1 MNVPDRIH
9 LTGLSI
15 PCIIGLYDW
24 ERKRKQKVVLDLSFP
39 CDAKKASRSDRVE
52 DAVDYKKIAKAT
64 QVFVGK
70 SSYQLVET
78 LAEELAAHLLGLGL
92 EAITLQVSKP
102 GAIRH
107 AQNVSITLTRQ
118 KKLVR
123 AHFSLGSNIEP
134 KKHLSAALLA
144 LQAKFGSIQVSSW
157 YETSPV
163 GSRAQTPFW
172 NLVVGVDTPEKPDA
186 LRRWAR
192 QAEQQEG
199 RLRLKD
205 RNSPRTLD
213 VDLIDW
219 GGEIENSLKTKAQ
232 NKSSKILPHPDIAA
246 KAYVL
251 FPFLEIA
258 PRWVHPLT
266 RQTLVELAAEF
277 QDKSQHI
284 RRIREV

>member
-1 MNVPDRIH
+1 MNVPDRIR

-39 CDAKKASRSDRVE
+39 CDAKKTAQSDKVE
-52 DAVDYKKIAKAT
+52 DAVDYKKISKAA
-64 QVFVGK
+64 QAFVGK
-70 SSYQLVET
+70 SSYQLIET
-78 LAEELAAHLLGLGL
+78 LAEDLAAHLLGLGL
-92 EAITLQVSKP
+92 EEITLQVSKP

-107 AQNVSITLTRQ
+107 AQNVSITLTRR

-144 LQAKFGSIQVSSW
+144 LQKKFGPIQVSSW

-163 GSRAQTPFW
+163 GTRARTPFW
-172 NLVVGVDTPEKPDA
+172 NLVAGVDTQDQPNA
-186 LRRWAR
+186 LRRWAHR
-192 QAEQQEG
+192 LEKQEG
-199 RLRLKD
+199 RLRLKN
-205 RNSPRTLD
+205 RFAPRTLD

-219 GGEIENSLKTKAQ
+219 GGKIEDLPKSKSQ
-232 NKSSKILPHPDIAA
+232 NQSSKALPHSDISS
-246 KAYVL
+246 KAFVL
-251 FPFLEIA
+251 FPLLEIS
-258 PRWVHPLT
+258 PRWIHPLT
-266 RQTLVELAAEF
+266 QQSLVEMAAGF

-284 RRIREV
+284 RRIEV

>member
-1 MNVPDRIH
+1 MNVPDRIR

-39 CDAKKASRSDRVE
+39 CDAKKTAHSDKVE
-52 DAVDYKKIAKAT
+52 DAVDYKKIAKAA
-64 QVFVGK
+64 QAFVGK
-70 SSYQLVET
+70 SSYQLIET
-78 LAEELAAHLLGLGL
+78 LAEDLAAHLLGLGL
-92 EAITLQVSKP
+92 EEITLQVSKP

-107 AQNVSITLTRQ
+107 AQNVSITLTRR

-144 LQAKFGSIQVSSW
+144 FQTKFGPIQVSSW

-163 GSRAQTPFW
+163 GTRARTPFW
-172 NLVVGVDTPEKPDA
+172 NIVAGIDTQDKPDT
-186 LRRWAR
+186 LRRWTR
-192 QAEQQEG
+192 SLESQEG
-199 RLRLKD
+199 RLRFKD
-205 RNSPRTLD
+205 RFAPRTLD

-219 GGEIENSLKTKAQ
+219 GGKIEDLPKSKSQ
-232 NKSSKILPHPDIAA
+232 NQSSKALPHPDISS
-246 KAYVL
+246 KAFVL

-258 PRWVHPLT
+258 PRWIHPLT
-266 RQTLVELAAEF
+266 QQSLVEIAANF
-277 QDKSQHI
+277 QGKSQHI
-284 RRIREV
+284 RRIEV